1 MDYCLVKSG
10 ACSVVLGR
18 GHYKDFFPDKK
29 GKLIKLTKTTSNHN
43 EFKYL
48 SAVRNI
54 TKYRDYYAIPD
65 ELSVLI
71 KPSDKFYEHAKK
83 LSQDKSMFYGSLNC
97 MYIDYAGEKDLLGTM
112 EDVINGDYTFWKSY
126 KTILGFTKNI
136 LQSLKYLHDNK
147 ICHLDIKPENIM
159 VNFRTKKFKL
169 IDFGFASVEPFK
181 DYINDLK
188 GTPGYF
194 PRKFPNEEPSEWL
207 PEINANDI
215 HPIDGLIPMQR
226 NSRLVYKID
235 SYCFGRVLYFLKY
248 VYETYTPVKWINSK
262 KTKDKLDAIIKS
274 LTQNNVYARMTIQEC
289 LRIFI

>member
-48 SAVRNI
+48 SVVRNI

-71 KPSDKFYEHAKK
+71 QPSDKFYEHAKK

-112 EDVINGDYTFWKSY
+112 EDVINGDYTFWKYY
-126 KTILGFTKNI
+126 KTILGFTKTI

-181 DYINDLK
+181 DYINDLR

-207 PEINANDI
+207 PEINANDM

-248 VYETYTPVKWINSK
+248 VYERYTPIKSTNNN

-274 LTQNNVYARMTIQEC
+274 LTQNNVYARMTIEEC